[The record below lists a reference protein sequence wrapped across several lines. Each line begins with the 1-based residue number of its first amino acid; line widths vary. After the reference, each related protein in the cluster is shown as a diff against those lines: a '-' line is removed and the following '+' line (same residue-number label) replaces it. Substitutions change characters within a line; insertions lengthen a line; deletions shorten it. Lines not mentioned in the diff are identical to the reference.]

1 MNPNRVVR
9 SSIYQLFIRPSA
21 GLSQLLFVIILSNH
35 LKGLELNDALH
46 ILSLAIFFI
55 FLDFGTLFNAYR
67 EACINSGRSNQ
78 VKQSVITKYQR
89 QSINICG
96 INLLISVPLLLNSTT
111 FLMGMYIAITAL
123 TIPGLVSMH
132 LLRGFGKEFH
142 FLILFNSSW
151 PISLFCLLLIS
162 SQTGR
167 VIFDNKY
174 LAFLPSLATIICGFF
189 AIAACAKMKT
199 RQTSK
204 RETLD
209 KYIGQRIAPIFVVI
223 SGALALQTDKILVI
237 RTLDLSGSTSYL
249 VSGILM
255 VSTISFIVA
264 LGSSAWG
271 SNISSPSAR
280 YKFYFKE
287 FAIIGIIISISY
299 FLGIVVL
306 NKLGLLNFSIN
317 ISLIL
322 TFAFTILIYAF
333 LTVVQSFA
341 TFKSYFYWTSTG
353 NLIQVLT
360 VIGLSFVLRD
370 SLTVNHLA
378 FIVAIGAILNL
389 TYLIIRTRVL
399 TSSNYC

>member
-1 MNPNRVVR
+1 
-9 SSIYQLFIRPSA
+9 
-21 GLSQLLFVIILSNH
+21 
-35 LKGLELNDALH
+35 
-46 ILSLAIFFI
+46 
-55 FLDFGTLFNAYR
+55 
-67 EACINSGRSNQ
+67 
-78 VKQSVITKYQR
+78 
-89 QSINICG
+89 
-96 INLLISVPLLLNSTT
+96 
-111 FLMGMYIAITAL
+111 
-123 TIPGLVSMH
+123 
-132 LLRGFGKEFH
+132 
-142 FLILFNSSW
+142 
-151 PISLFCLLLIS
+151 
-162 SQTGR
+162 
-167 VIFDNKY
+167 
-174 LAFLPSLATIICGFF
+174 
-189 AIAACAKMKT
+189 
-199 RQTSK
+199 
-204 RETLD
+204 
-209 KYIGQRIAPIFVVI
+209 
-223 SGALALQTDKILVI
+223 
-237 RTLDLSGSTSYL
+237 
-249 VSGILM
+249 M

-299 FLGIVVL
+299 FLGIIVL

>member
-1 MNPNRVVR
+1 VVR
-9 SSIYQLFIRPSA
+9 SSVYQLFIRPSA

-35 LKGLELNDALH
+35 LKGLELNDALY

-55 FLDFGTLFNAYR
+55 FLDFGTLYNAYR
-67 EACINSGRSNQ
+67 EACINSGRNNQ
-78 VKQSVITKYQR
+78 VKQSVIAKYQR

-151 PISLFCLLLIS
+151 PISLFCLLLVS

-167 VIFDNKY
+167 IIFDNKY

-189 AIAACAKMKT
+189 AIATCAKIKT
-199 RQTSK
+199 RQTRN

-237 RTLDLSGSTSYL
+237 RTFDISGSTSYL

-255 VSTISFIVA
+255 VSTISSVVA
-264 LGSSAWG
+264 LGSNAWG
-271 SNISSPSAR
+271 SNMSSPSAR

-287 FAIIGIIISISY
+287 FTIIGIITSTLY
-299 FLGIVVL
+299 FLGIIVL
-306 NKLGLLNFSIN
+306 NELGLLNFSVN

-353 NLIQVLT
+353 NLIQALT
-360 VIGLSFVLRD
+360 VMGLSFVLGD
-370 SLTVNHLA
+370 SLTVNLLA